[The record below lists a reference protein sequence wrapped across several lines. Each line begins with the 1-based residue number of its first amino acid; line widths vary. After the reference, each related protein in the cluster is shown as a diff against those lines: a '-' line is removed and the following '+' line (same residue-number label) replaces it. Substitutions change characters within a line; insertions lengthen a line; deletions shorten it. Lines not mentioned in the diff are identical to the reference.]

1 MLENKEELKNKI
13 IYRASYRGSKEMDI
27 LMTKFVKS
35 IINNL
40 NLTELNEL
48 NHLVNLD
55 DESLINIRNNILN
68 DKVSQTNL
76 IKSFQKFLA
85 AFWCLFSV
93 VLTKSVLE
101 IFNLFEKFIKFSETL
116 STKTFGSLLTF
127 FAAFSTFCPCSSVP
141 VVKRTSYSSKL

>member
-48 NHLVNLD
+48 DHLVNLD

-68 DKVSQTNL
+68 DKIYQTDL
-76 IKSFQKFLA
+76 IKIFKKF
-85 AFWCLFSV
+85 
-93 VLTKSVLE
+93 
-101 IFNLFEKFIKFSETL
+101 
-116 STKTFGSLLTF
+116 
-127 FAAFSTFCPCSSVP
+127 
-141 VVKRTSYSSKL
+141 

>member
-48 NHLVNLD
+48 DHLVNLD
-55 DESLINIRNNILN
+55 DESLIDIRNNILN

-76 IKSFQKFLA
+76 IKSFQKF
-85 AFWCLFSV
+85 
-93 VLTKSVLE
+93 
-101 IFNLFEKFIKFSETL
+101 
-116 STKTFGSLLTF
+116 
-127 FAAFSTFCPCSSVP
+127 
-141 VVKRTSYSSKL
+141 